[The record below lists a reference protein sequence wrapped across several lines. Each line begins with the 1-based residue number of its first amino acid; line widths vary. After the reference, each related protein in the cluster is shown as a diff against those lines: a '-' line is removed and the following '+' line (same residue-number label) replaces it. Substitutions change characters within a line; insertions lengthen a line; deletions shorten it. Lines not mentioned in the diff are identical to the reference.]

1 MEEYFLSVRWKN
13 RAMTA
18 EQYLAFSKGLLQTL
32 IQFDPVFANLFS
44 WGQAP
49 SQKAWFAQD
58 YSDLDDKVF
67 PQINEEDLRYQNPD
81 PDNWELAL
89 DSTCFKGFR
98 MSYSNTDILEE
109 GQLTVSIGAGAM
121 DDDILNVV
129 GIEFPKVNYPQFY
142 EYDFVSDLMK
152 VVIEYCQPQH
162 GYAISHPFWEAVEL
176 EGEPIGTC
184 PIGWLTYLAD
194 ASANDLLP
202 PDVEREVQSTGGTL
216 ITLKHSPPPSTD
228 NPEDIANAIR
238 IRDILMPLL
247 VNEVVG

>member
-32 IQFDPVFANLFS
+32 AQFDSLFVNLFS
-44 WGQAP
+44 WGNGP
-49 SQKAWFAQD
+49 NQKAWFAQD

-81 PDNWELAL
+81 PDNWELTL

-162 GYAISHPFWEAVEL
+162 GYVISHPFWEAVEL

-184 PIGWLTYLAD
+184 PIGWLTYLANQ
-194 ASANDLLP
+194 AVSNQLP
-202 PDVEREVQSTGGTL
+202 SDVEREVLSTGGTL
-216 ITLKHSPPPSTD
+216 ITLKHPLPSAENEAD
-228 NPEDIANAIR
+228 VASAIR
-238 IRDILMPLL
+238 IRDALL
-247 VNEVVG
+247 LDD